1 MTVALVVAGVW
12 FLFGALAARRAWFG
26 WWAIVVAVAIAGA
39 GFASEPS
46 GPVAAVAMGGAVV
59 AVGLIWQFAGGG
71 GRVRRRREWSY
82 LAAVLIASVA
92 AAASALHYL
101 VRWPPRVGGVLAS
114 ASVVAAAAL
123 LTAVTTVPSSRVKRA
138 LAGSVLACGLVLA
151 AVVVVVVGLGHRP
164 DHDERAVL
172 GLAVAGGV
180 FAVVLWR
187 GIAGRL
193 NTLANWVA
201 FGERT
206 DTGDNLRTFGARMT
220 RALPLEE
227 LLQQL
232 AELLRV
238 HLRLASAEV
247 WVGSRAEMFLVG
259 AMPHRDAEPLHLTA
273 EEAQVVAR
281 ARVVGDAWVA
291 MWLPALRSE
300 SGTTR
305 LVPLAHAGELVGVVV
320 CRRAADAE
328 ALSETEED
336 TLAHVTRQV
345 GVAIH
350 NSQLDTALQAS
361 LEQLRQ
367 ANADLQSSRSRIV
380 AASDAARR
388 KIERD
393 LHDGAQQH
401 LVAMAV
407 KVGLARQLIS
417 DDAETVEKLLA
428 ELREDTQATL
438 SELREL
444 AHGIYPPLLRDRGL
458 AEALRA
464 ACNRSTLPVALE
476 CDSEHRFDPEIE
488 AAIYFCC
495 IEALQNAGKHAGEGA
510 NVVVRVTQED
520 DVVQFEVADDGA
532 GFDPSEERAGV
543 GFVNMNDRLGAIGGG
558 VEVDSRPGAGTRVT
572 GRVPLRPGAGYETV

>member
-1 MTVALVVAGVW
+1 MTIAGIVAALW
-12 FLFGALAARRAWFG
+12 LIFGAVAARRAWFG
-26 WWAIVVAVAIAGA
+26 WPAIAVAIALAIAGTTRHPSGPVLAVAIAGSA
-39 GFASEPS
+39 IAI
-46 GPVAAVAMGGAVV
+46 
-59 AVGLIWQFAGGG
+59 GLVWQFAGGTG
-71 GRVRRRREWSY
+71 HARRRREWSY
-82 LAAVLIASVA
+82 LAAVLLATVA
-92 AAASALHYL
+92 GVAGALLLL
-101 VRWPPRVGGVLAS
+101 VSWPPHIAPVLTS
-114 ASVVAAAAL
+114 ASPIAAAAL
-123 LTAVTTVPSSRVKRA
+123 AAAATSVPSSRVKRA
-138 LAGSVLACGLVLA
+138 LAGTVLASALVLA
-151 AVVVVVVGLGHRP
+151 GVVVVVVGLGHKP
-164 DHDERAVL
+164 NHDERTVL
-172 GLAVAGGV
+172 VLALVGAAFAIVLWRAVAG
-180 FAVVLWR
+180 
-187 GIAGRL
+187 RL
-193 NTLANWVA
+193 QTVANWVA

-247 WVGSRAEMFLVG
+247 WVGSASEMFLVG

-281 ARVVGDAWVA
+281 ARIVGDAWVA
-291 MWLPALRSE
+291 MWLPAWRAE

-305 LVPLAHAGELVGVVV
+305 LVPLAHAGELIGVVV

-328 ALSETEED
+328 VLSEAEED
-336 TLAHVTRQV
+336 TLADVTRQV

-350 NSQLDTALQAS
+350 NSQLDSALQAS
-361 LEQLRQ
+361 LAQLQQ
-367 ANADLQSSRSRIV
+367 ANSDLQSSRARIV

-407 KVGLARQLIS
+407 KVGLARQLIT
-417 DDAETVEKLLA
+417 DDAETVEKLLV
-428 ELREDTQATL
+428 ELRDDTQATL

-464 ACNRSTLPVALE
+464 ACNRATLPVQLE
-476 CDSEHRFDPEIE
+476 CHSEHRFDPEIE

-495 IEALQNAGKHAGEGA
+495 VEALQNAGKHAGVGA
-510 NVVVRVTQED
+510 SVVVRVTNDEHA
-520 DVVQFEVADDGA
+520 VQFDVSDDGA
-532 GFDPSEERAGV
+532 GFNTSALRAGV
-543 GFVNMNDRLGAIGGG
+543 GFVNMNDRLGAIGGAIE
-558 VEVDSRPGAGTRVT
+558 VESQPGAGTRVI
-572 GRVPLRPGAGYETV
+572 GRVPIRYEAA